1 MLVISSG
8 FFSAALVI
16 VFISTAFAVLSNA
29 LTIHAPFKG
38 TKRVKQKT
46 ASYILMSFFR
56 ARFLSAFEKIARVFA
71 LLLTRFS

>member
-1 MLVISSG
+1 MLVVSSG

-16 VFISTAFAVLSNA
+16 VSIATAFAVLSNA

-46 ASYILMSFFR
+46 ASHILMSFFR

-71 LLLTRFS
+71 LLLTHFS

>member
-1 MLVISSG
+1 MLVVSSG

-16 VFISTAFAVLSNA
+16 VSISTAFADLSNA

-46 ASYILMSFFR
+46 ASYIM
-56 ARFLSAFEKIARVFA
+56 RFLSAFEKIARVFA